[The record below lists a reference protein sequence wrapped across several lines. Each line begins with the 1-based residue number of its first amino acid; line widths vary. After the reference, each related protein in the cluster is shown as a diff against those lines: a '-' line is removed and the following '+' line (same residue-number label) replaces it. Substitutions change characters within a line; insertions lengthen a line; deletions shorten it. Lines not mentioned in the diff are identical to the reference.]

1 MELFLFVICK
11 FISKNYFMKKLFTLS
26 FILIIS
32 IAPLFSQTTTI
43 NLGTTNVEAKNIYTS
58 AGLPWELK
66 YGPGDSLWMTTRD
79 GNVFRIHPETG
90 LSTLLLNHSANVA
103 QSGESGMLGMAFH
116 PEFTGNPFVYIVYT
130 YLDAGNIKERLS
142 RFTYANNAL
151 SNETVLL
158 QNITGNTTHDGSRLL
173 VLPDN
178 TIIMT
183 TGDAQNLSSP
193 QNINNLSGKI
203 LRLNLDGS
211 IPLDNPTAGSYVYTL
226 GHRNGQGLM
235 LHPNGKIYE
244 TEHGP
249 DSNDEFQIIEA
260 GRNYGWPNVVG
271 FCDNDIA
278 GETVFCTANNVK
290 EPLASWNVI
299 PGGTWAP
306 NDLIWYGSAAIP
318 EFQNTILVTFLKT
331 NKIRRIQLNAAGS
344 AITGQTDFFVN
355 QWGRLRDITTAPN
368 GDIFLATNTPPF
380 KIIRIRNLNILP
392 VTISK
397 LNAACEQKNININFT
412 ASAAVNVSRYL
423 IYTANEISNFMLAA
437 SLPAQSGQSNT
448 SVTYS
453 LKLPNTF
460 KFYKIVTEDVD
471 GTKKET
477 AYKNIECGNNISFI
491 ISPNPTTDYFNLS
504 TNNSQD
510 FFLLQ
515 VYNSVGVKVF
525 EERRKNNTS
534 VTTTS
539 WAKGLYLVSIRDREN
554 KILFR
559 DKIMKN

>member
-1 MELFLFVICK
+1 
-11 FISKNYFMKKLFTLS
+11 MKKIFTFS

-32 IAPLFSQTTTI
+32 ISRLFAQTTTI

-58 AGLPWELK
+58 PGLPWELK
-66 YGPGDSLWMTTRD
+66 YGPADSLWMTTRD

-90 LSTLLLNHSANVA
+90 ASTLLLNHSANVA

-116 PEFTGNPFVYIVYT
+116 PAFASNPFVYIVYT

-151 SNETVLL
+151 SSETVLL
-158 QNITGNTTHDGSRLL
+158 QNIAGNTTHDGSRLL

-178 TIIMT
+178 TILMT

-193 QNINNLSGKI
+193 QDINNLSGKI
-203 LRLNLDGS
+203 LRLNLDGT
-211 IPLDNPTAGSYVYTL
+211 IPADNPTAGSYVYTL

-249 DSNDEFQIIEA
+249 DSNDEFQLIEA
-260 GRNYGWPNVVG
+260 GRNYGWPNVYG
-271 FCDNDIA
+271 FCDNDRA
-278 GETVFCTANNVK
+278 GETAFCTANNVK

-331 NKIRRIQLNAAGS
+331 NKIRRIQLNTAGD

-368 GDIFLATNTPPF
+368 GDIFLATNTSPF
-380 KIIRIRNLNILP
+380 RIIRIRNLNILP

-397 LNAACEQKNININFT
+397 LDAYCEQRNITINFT
-412 ASAAVNVSRYL
+412 ASAAINVSKYL
-423 IYTANEISNFMLAA
+423 LYTANDVTNFKLAA
-437 SLPAQSGQSNT
+437 TIPAQSSQGNLDIN
-448 SVTYS
+448 YS
-453 LKLPNTF
+453 QQLFNNF
-460 KFYKIVTEDVD
+460 KFYKIITEDFD
-471 GTKKET
+471 GSKKET
-477 AYKNIECGNNISFI
+477 AYKSVGCGNNVTFS
-491 ISPNPTTDYFNLS
+491 ISPNPTTNFFNLN
-504 TNNSQD
+504 TNNSQEL
-510 FFLLQ
+510 FLIQ
-515 VYNSVGVKVF
+515 IYNSVGAKVF
-525 EERRKNNTS
+525 EERRKNNRTIS
-534 VTTTS
+534 TIN
-539 WAKGLYLVSIRDREN
+539 WAKGLYLVSIRDKEN
-554 KILFR
+554 KVLFTE
-559 DKIMKN
+559 KIIVN